1 MYKSDYERS
10 ITKADVRIK
19 RQVLLKR
26 KRRCYGR
33 QKLLV
38 LKLHTLLFLL
48 CGGFKWYLLVLLP
61 QCLTELNWMT
71 ISALKANRWAND
83 ATWWKQLGWV
93 EAFNKGWKRS
103 RITVQEPAHYEQHRR
118 KTNFYFHIRVWSLC
132 ECGHI
137 YNEVSRRT
145 DHGEDT

>member
-19 RQVLLKR
+19 RQVVLKR

-48 CGGFKWYLLVLLP
+48 CGGFKCCLLVP
-61 QCLTELNWMT
+61 VAVKS
-71 ISALKANRWAND
+71 I
-83 ATWWKQLGWV
+83 V
-93 EAFNKGWKRS
+93 E
-103 RITVQEPAHYEQHRR
+103 
-118 KTNFYFHIRVWSLC
+118 
-132 ECGHI
+132 
-137 YNEVSRRT
+137 
-145 DHGEDT
+145 

>member
-33 QKLLV
+33 RKLLV

-48 CGGFKWYLLVLLP
+48 CGGFKCYLLVP
-61 QCLTELNWMT
+61 VAVKSIME
-71 ISALKANRWAND
+71 
-83 ATWWKQLGWV
+83 
-93 EAFNKGWKRS
+93 
-103 RITVQEPAHYEQHRR
+103 
-118 KTNFYFHIRVWSLC
+118 
-132 ECGHI
+132 
-137 YNEVSRRT
+137 
-145 DHGEDT
+145 

>member
-26 KRRCYGR
+26 KKRCNGR

-48 CGGFKWYLLVLLP
+48 CGGFKCYLLVP
-61 QCLTELNWMT
+61 VAVKS
-71 ISALKANRWAND
+71 I
-83 ATWWKQLGWV
+83 V
-93 EAFNKGWKRS
+93 E
-103 RITVQEPAHYEQHRR
+103 
-118 KTNFYFHIRVWSLC
+118 
-132 ECGHI
+132 
-137 YNEVSRRT
+137 
-145 DHGEDT
+145 

>member
-26 KRRCYGR
+26 KKRCYGR

-48 CGGFKWYLLVLLP
+48 CGGFKCYLLVP
-61 QCLTELNWMT
+61 VAVKSIME
-71 ISALKANRWAND
+71 
-83 ATWWKQLGWV
+83 
-93 EAFNKGWKRS
+93 
-103 RITVQEPAHYEQHRR
+103 
-118 KTNFYFHIRVWSLC
+118 
-132 ECGHI
+132 
-137 YNEVSRRT
+137 
-145 DHGEDT
+145 